1 MQEFGNFYPQLASP
15 VHPQLARP
23 ALKVAQ
29 VLPAVTPGKPLGHTW
44 HWGFVQDATTIENF
58 GQEAISCIKLKN
70 HFTFL
75 GSLKVL
81 TCA

>member
-15 VHPQLARP
+15 IYLQLARP
-23 ALKVAQ
+23 ALKLAQ
-29 VLPAVTPGKPLGHTW
+29 VLQVVALGKPVGHIW
-44 HWGFVQDATTIENF
+44 HWGFVQDATMIENF
-58 GQEAISCIKLKN
+58 GQEAISCTKLKN

>member
-29 VLPAVTPGKPLGHTW
+29 VLQVVTLGKPFGHIW
-44 HWGFVQDATTIENF
+44 HWGFVQDAIMNENF
-58 GQEAISCIKLKN
+58 GQEVIS
-70 HFTFL
+70 
-75 GSLKVL
+75 
-81 TCA
+81 